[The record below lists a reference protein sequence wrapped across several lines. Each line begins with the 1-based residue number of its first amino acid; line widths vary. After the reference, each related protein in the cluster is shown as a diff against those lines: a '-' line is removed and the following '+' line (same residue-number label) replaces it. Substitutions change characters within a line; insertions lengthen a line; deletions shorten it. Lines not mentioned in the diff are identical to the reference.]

1 MKLLTI
7 PAAALC
13 LTLAACSAPK
23 PSPVPQSAART
34 PAATETAA
42 ATAPQPTVAGTPAT
56 TAAVP
61 AVAGLIS
68 PADAKAR
75 LDAGEAVVVVDVR
88 TAEEYAE
95 GHIPGSLLLPLDSIG
110 ADALSALPDK
120 DAPLFVYCR
129 SGRRSA
135 IAAAQLLEMGYTQV
149 WDLGGILSWPF
160 EVTTE

>member
-13 LTLAACSAPK
+13 LILAACSAAK
-23 PSPVPQSAART
+23 PSPSPAPQSAART

-42 ATAPQPTVAGTPAT
+42 ATVPQPAA

-160 EVTTE
+160 EVTTQ